1 MKRKNPHQNSLF
13 KQKASTT
20 IAPLVASPIE
30 IKHNVCMEKNE
41 CPLCSADY
49 KRNLLFILR
58 YRDKS
63 VQTVCFGCAMKAAR
77 KLGCSLPLTEER
89 IEAKEARGDMKLI
102 AAAENRMK
110 IRGDPK

>member
-1 MKRKNPHQNSLF
+1 MKRKNPLQDSLF

-20 IAPLVASPIE
+20 IAPPAASPIE
-30 IKHNVCMEKNE
+30 ITPNVCMEKNE
-41 CPLCSADY
+41 CPLCSGDY
-49 KRNLLFILR
+49 KRNLLFILH

-63 VQTVCFGCAMKAAR
+63 IQTVCFGCANKAAR

-89 IEAKEARGDMKLI
+89 IHAKEERVDLKLI

-110 IRGDPK
+110 TRGDAK